1 MKGFRSKEL
10 VMLTRLRSYRPGHGT
25 VVAYLALF
33 VALGGTSYGVATGS
47 IDGREIKNNSVG
59 TKDLRNNAVRGRDVR
74 TGTLRS
80 SDVANRSLLR
90 RDFAPGQ
97 LPAGPQGPPGPA
109 GRDGFDQVTR
119 NSLGHTLPSGASD
132 RLVVHCD
139 RGTAPTGGSAIA
151 FTATDAPKDV
161 TNQVVNGQTFDGGT
175 TRVPLLGWAANA
187 TNSTGEDVRVFV
199 DVACATADNVN
210 FP

>member
-1 MKGFRSKEL
+1 LLS
-10 VMLTRLRSYRPGHGT
+10 RLRSYRPGHGT

-47 IDGREIKNNSVG
+47 IDGREIKNNTVRS
-59 TKDLRNNAVRGRDVR
+59 KDIRNNAIRGRDVR

-80 SDVANRSLLR
+80 SDVADRSLLG

-97 LPAGPQGPPGPA
+97 LPAGPQGPA

-119 NSLGHTLPSGASD
+119 NSIRVPFPSGASD
-132 RLVVHCD
+132 RLVVHCE

-151 FTATDAPKDV
+151 QAADNGEDV
-161 TNQVVNGQTFDGGT
+161 TNQVVNGQTFDGGS
-175 TRVPLLGWAANA
+175 TRVALLGWAANA
-187 TNSTGEDVRVFV
+187 TNNTGEDVLVYV
-199 DVACATADNVN
+199 DVACATADNIN